1 MASLAQ
7 AQDDLAAGR
16 WVLAR
21 DAFAAIVEQS
31 DDPEALEGL
40 SQAGWWLD
48 EADTCVGAR
57 ANAYRRYR
65 ELGDDRGAA
74 RAATALSWDSLL
86 FGSGESVALGW
97 FERARG
103 LLDGV
108 EESPEHGWLAV
119 REAELALAVHHDPDR
134 SFEAAQR
141 ASAVAQRL
149 GLGELEVVGLAMQ
162 GLALTNSGDVGLG
175 MPSLDAAVAAA
186 TNGDV
191 ADLMWLG
198 KVCCWL
204 IVACNEVQDVARA
217 GEWCQQVEALC
228 IERDLMPLFNVC
240 RIEHASV
247 QAAQGTWRDAE
258 REFQAA
264 LGRLAQSSRSSR
276 TEAIVH
282 LGELRR
288 RQGRFVEADELLA
301 QDEFNPTAV
310 VGRAQI
316 RLQAGDATGASSAIA
331 AALASIPSGNRI
343 ARAKLLLP
351 AVRAAH
357 AQGDVAGAARAA
369 AELRAAAEEV
379 GTDPLLGLAACA
391 EAVLADPAEA
401 AALLREAV
409 RRFHR
414 ASLRYDE
421 ADARMALAEALVA
434 AGEEAPGREQL
445 AIVEAAFGELSA
457 AAGLE
462 RATRLRVTLDGRSGP
477 LTPREVEVLRLVSRG
492 MSNRAIA
499 DELVVSEHTVHRH
512 VSNILTK
519 LDESSRSAAVAH
531 AIGAGLI

>member
-7 AQDDLAAGR
+7 AEDDLAEGR

-21 DAFAAIVEQS
+21 DRFAVIAAQA
-31 DDPEALEGL
+31 DDPVAMEGL

-57 ANAYRRYR
+57 ASAYRRYR
-65 ELGDDRGAA
+65 EMDDVRGAA
-74 RAATALSWDSLL
+74 RAATALSWDCLL
-86 FGSGESVALGW
+86 FGRGESVALGW

-103 LLDGV
+103 LLEGL

-141 ASAVAQRL
+141 ASAVAHRL

-162 GLALTNSGDVGLG
+162 GLALTHSGDVGLG

-217 GEWCQQVEALC
+217 GEWCLQVEALC
-228 IERDLMPLFNVC
+228 TERDLMPLFNVC
-240 RIEHASV
+240 RIAHASV
-247 QAAQGTWRDAE
+247 QAAQGTWREAE

-264 LGRLAQSSRSSR
+264 LGRLAHSSRSSR

-288 RQGRFVEADELLA
+288 RQGRFAEADELLA

-316 RLQAGDATGASSAIA
+316 RLEAGDAAGASSAIT

-351 AVRAAH
+351 AVRAARERS
-357 AQGDVAGAARAA
+357 DLDGAAGYA
-369 AELRAAAEEV
+369 AELRATADEV

-391 EAVLADPAEA
+391 EAVLADPAQA

-409 RRFHR
+409 RRLHR

-421 ADARMALAEALVA
+421 ADARIALAEALIA
-434 AGEEAPGREQL
+434 AGELAAGREQL
-445 AIVEAAFGELSA
+445 AVVEAAFVELSA
-457 AAGLE
+457 DAGLE
-462 RATRLRVTLDGRSGP
+462 RARRLRATLDGESGP
-477 LTPREVEVLRLVSRG
+477 LTPREAEVLRLVSRG
-492 MSNRAIA
+492 MSNRDIA
-499 DELVVSEHTVHRH
+499 NELVISEHTVHRH
-512 VSNILTK
+512 VANILTK

-531 AIGAGLI
+531 AIGVGLI

>member
-7 AQDDLAAGR
+7 AQAHLAAGR
-16 WVLAR
+16 WILAR
-21 DAFAAIVEQS
+21 DAFTAIVAQS
-31 DDPEALEGL
+31 DDPVALEGL

-65 ELGDDRGAA
+65 ELGDVRGAA
-74 RAATALSWDSLL
+74 RTATALSWDSLL

-103 LLDGV
+103 LLEGIG
-108 EESPEHGWLAV
+108 ESPEHGWLAV

-134 SFEAAQR
+134 SFEAARR

-217 GEWCQQVEALC
+217 GEWCLQVEALC
-228 IERDLMPLFNVC
+228 TERDLMPLFNVC

-264 LGRLAQSSRSSR
+264 LGRLAHSSRSSR

-288 RQGRFVEADELLA
+288 RQGRFAEADELLA

-316 RLQAGDATGASSAIA
+316 RLQSGDSAGASSAIA
-331 AALASIPSGNRI
+331 AALVSIPSGNRI

-357 AQGDVAGAARAA
+357 AQGDGAAAA
-369 AELRAAAEEV
+369 AATAELRATADEV

-414 ASLRYDE
+414 ASLRYDGAE
-421 ADARMALAEALVA
+421 ARMALAEALVA
-434 AGEEAPGREQL
+434 AGEEASGREQL
-445 AIVEAAFGELSA
+445 AIVEAAFVELSA
-457 AAGLE
+457 AAGLAQV
-462 RATRLRVTLDGRSGP
+462 RRLRAVLEGQPGP
-477 LTPREVEVLRLVSRG
+477 LTPREVEVLRLVSQG
-492 MSNRAIA
+492 MSNRVIA

-512 VSNILTK
+512 VANILTK

>member
-1 MASLAQ
+1 
-7 AQDDLAAGR
+7 
-16 WVLAR
+16 
-21 DAFAAIVEQS
+21 
-31 DDPEALEGL
+31 
-40 SQAGWWLD
+40 
-48 EADTCVGAR
+48 
-57 ANAYRRYR
+57 
-65 ELGDDRGAA
+65 LGDDRGAA
-74 RAATALSWDSLL
+74 RAATALAWDSLL

-103 LLDGV
+103 LLEGIA
-108 EESPEHGWLAV
+108 ESPEHGWLAV

-141 ASAVAQRL
+141 ASAVAHRL

-162 GLALTNSGDVGLG
+162 GLAMTNTGDVGLG
-175 MPSLDAAVAAA
+175 MPNLDAAVAAA

-191 ADLMWLG
+191 VDLMWLG

-217 GEWCQQVEALC
+217 GEWCRQVEALC
-228 IERDLMPLFNVC
+228 TERDLMPLFNVC

-258 REFQAA
+258 LEFQAA
-264 LGRLAQSSRSSR
+264 MGRLAHSSRSSR

-288 RQGRFVEADELLA
+288 RQGRFAEADELLA

-316 RLQAGDATGASSAIA
+316 RLEAGDANAASSAIA

-357 AQGDVAGAARAA
+357 AQGDADAAAGAA
-369 AELRAAAEEV
+369 AELRATADEV

-391 EAVLADPAEA
+391 EAVLADHAEA

-409 RRFHR
+409 RRFHNAR
-414 ASLRYDE
+414 LRYDE
-421 ADARMALAEALVA
+421 AETRMSLAEALIA
-434 AGEEAPGREQL
+434 AGEQTSGREQL
-445 AIVEAAFGELSA
+445 AIVEADFVELSA

-462 RATRLRVTLDGRSGP
+462 HARRLRATLDGKSGP
-477 LTPREVEVLRLVSRG
+477 LTPREVEVLHLVSQG
-492 MSNRAIA
+492 MSNRDIA
-499 DELVVSEHTVHRH
+499 KELVVSEHTVHRH
-512 VSNILTK
+512 VSSILTK
-519 LDESSRSAAVAH
+519 LDEPSRSAAVAH
-531 AIGAGLI
+531 AIGMGLIWAPR